1 MVILGSTG
9 SIGVNAL
16 KLAREHGVKIEA
28 LSGNKNVSLLNQ
40 QIREF
45 RPRYVGLCGGDVGL
59 LEPLDSIVFSGED
72 AIIDMLKMCESER
85 ILNAIVGFAGLKASL
100 YAIENDKYLI
110 LANKESLVIAGGVI
124 YKTLRVGCGVEGA
137 ECENEN

>member
-16 KLAREHGVKIEA
+16 KLAREYGVKIEA

-45 RPRYVGLCGGDVGL
+45 RPRYVGLCEGDVGL
-59 LEPLDSIVFSGED
+59 LEPLDSIVFSGEN
-72 AIIDMLKMCESER
+72 AVIEMLKMCESER
-85 ILNAIVGFAGLKASL
+85 ISECACVCVFLC
-100 YAIENDKYLI
+100 
-110 LANKESLVIAGGVI
+110 
-124 YKTLRVGCGVEGA
+124 GCVYV
-137 ECENEN
+137 